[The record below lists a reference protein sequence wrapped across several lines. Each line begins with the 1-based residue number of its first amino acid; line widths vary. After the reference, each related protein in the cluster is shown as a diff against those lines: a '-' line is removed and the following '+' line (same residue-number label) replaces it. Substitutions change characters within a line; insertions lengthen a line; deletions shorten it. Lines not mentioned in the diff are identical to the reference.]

1 MLNHYSRKHL
11 FAALCVDLSIF
22 AISDLIFLTNYVT
35 FQYILKILLAFGIAI
50 LGLTMQKDGRTINWI
65 SLALMVLIT
74 SIVSMD
80 PTISCLLILLAGM
93 IPPLPIHHQN
103 RMVQPNDP
111 METHQA
117 YLKNLFETQK
127 LKTFHTLH

>member
-1 MLNHYSRKHL
+1 MLTRYSRKHL
-11 FAALCVDLSIF
+11 FTALCVDLSIF

-65 SLALMVLIT
+65 NLALMVLIT

-93 IPPLPIHHQN
+93 IPPLPIHQN

-111 METHQA
+111 MESHQA

-127 LKTFHTLH
+127 LKASHTLH